1 MTAANRCTSDCEVRA
16 DAGAS
21 AGLLFPPKTNDAG
34 GSRNSHISLVSFN
47 FFSFSPTKQ
56 TISRISAALL
66 SFGPCVFFFR
76 LADFNITHTEF
87 TTRTLRFMASS
98 DFPEL
103 DEVLAHQKLFEAP
116 TALPVHAL
124 PDRQYLEQA
133 ILPLLIHGLE
143 ATARQRPND
152 PLEFLAA
159 YLCSNNPQRADPL
172 PEMPHPMLY
181 GAGFSTITALEVLKA
196 NQNAAAGQ
204 RTEISGGEA
213 TLGSPPASPSAPA
226 SKK

>member
-1 MTAANRCTSDCEVRA
+1 MTT
-16 DAGAS
+16 
-21 AGLLFPPKTNDAG
+21 
-34 GSRNSHISLVSFN
+34 
-47 FFSFSPTKQ
+47 
-56 TISRISAALL
+56 
-66 SFGPCVFFFR
+66 
-76 LADFNITHTEF
+76 
-87 TTRTLRFMASS
+87 S

-116 TALPVHAL
+116 ASLPVHAL

-133 ILPLLIHGLE
+133 ILPLLLHGLE

-181 GAGFSTITALEVLKA
+181 GAGFATVTALEVLKA
-196 NQNAAAGQ
+196 SQAAAAQ
-204 RTEISGGEA
+204 RTEISGEA
-213 TLGSPPASPSAPA
+213 AALSSPAPSPSAPA